1 MQHTLQPNHRAT
13 IQAPSPLRADFFLRR
28 QMSLPVPKDCSK
40 GLNVILFNVIESCIS
55 FDNFYFISCLFSIV
69 IRPDQTPLQG
79 RRCLK
84 ESFNVFLQYLRLP
97 VAVTV
102 TDGHIRT
109 AMKRHVRGPLN
120 HPDRSTLWPARLL
133 CSTMQTLNHSSIK
146 KILQLNA
153 HIVIFASKNTIKSVS
168 HT

>member
-1 MQHTLQPNHRAT
+1 
-13 IQAPSPLRADFFLRR
+13 
-28 QMSLPVPKDCSK
+28 MSLPVPKDCNK

-55 FDNFYFISCLFSIV
+55 SDNFYFISCLFSIV

-120 HPDRSTLWPARLL
+120 HPDRSTL
-133 CSTMQTLNHSSIK
+133 
-146 KILQLNA
+146 
-153 HIVIFASKNTIKSVS
+153 
-168 HT
+168 